1 MKQKLN
7 KKTKINKKRKEA
19 KKILPILANILKKFF
34 NHENY
39 NTLQEKQEIE
49 KRRLNRDFLRILMSV
64 KYAIRKSWIQKTK
77 DL

>member
-34 NHENY
+34 KHENY
-39 NTLQEKQEIE
+39 NTL
-49 KRRLNRDFLRILMSV
+49 
-64 KYAIRKSWIQKTK
+64 
-77 DL
+77 